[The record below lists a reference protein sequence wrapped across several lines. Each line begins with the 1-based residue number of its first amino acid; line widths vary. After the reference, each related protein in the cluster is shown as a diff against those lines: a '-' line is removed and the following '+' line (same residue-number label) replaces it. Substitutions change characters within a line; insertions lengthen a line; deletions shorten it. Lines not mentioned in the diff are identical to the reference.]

1 MSDYEDNN
9 SYVDEDIEDEQQEF
23 DVIDEEN
30 EDVDDIYDG
39 HESSESQFDNKIFI
53 RNNYLN
59 IYEITMLIGYRAS
72 QISNGSLTFLSD
84 EDAKKICNPLL
95 IAEEEFKRGLIP
107 FDIIRHINV
116 GKKIKNVCLNIG
128 DDGLHILDVGNMF

>member
-1 MSDYEDNN
+1 MSDYEDN
-9 SYVDEDIEDEQQEF
+9 YVDEDFEEDEPEF
-23 DVIDEEN
+23 DVDNEEDEDE
-30 EDVDDIYDG
+30 DDIYDVY
-39 HESSESQFDNKIFI
+39 ETTESQLDNTIFV

-59 IYEITMLIGYRAS
+59 IYEITLLIGYRAS
-72 QISNGSLTFLSD
+72 QISNGSPTFLPD
-84 EDAKKICNPLL
+84 EEVAKKLCNPLL
-95 IAEEEFKRGLIP
+95 IAEEEFKHGLIP

>member
-23 DVIDEEN
+23 DVNDEEN
-30 EDVDDIYDG
+30 EDDNDIYYVY
-39 HESSESQFDNKIFI
+39 ESSESQLDNKIFV

-72 QISNGSLTFLSD
+72 QISNGSLTFLPD